1 MTNPVMVVM
10 ERESRELLAYRD
22 FLEKLFTPVDVSP
35 GEDKSDAD
43 RALLVR
49 RVEFMKAEKRRIY
62 LREAAKLG
70 VRIVLAQ
77 ERVRQSQPRR
87 TATGKEPSKYT
98 PPKKP
103 ARYKPTLA
111 GPSLQGRQDKS
122 AEEIRAMREARG
134 NGNGNGRKE
143 VR

>member
-22 FLEKLFTPVDVSP
+22 FLERVFTPVDVSP

-87 TATGKEPSKYT
+87 TATGKYT

-103 ARYKPTLA
+103 ARYKPTLE
-111 GPSLQGRQDKS
+111 GPSLQGRQDRS
-122 AEEIRAMREARG
+122 PEEIRAMREARSHG
-134 NGNGNGRKE
+134 NGSGNGSKE
-143 VR
+143 AR

>member
-10 ERESRELLAYRD
+10 ERESRELLSYRD
-22 FLEKLFTPVDVSP
+22 FLEKVFTPVDVEP
-35 GEDKSDAD
+35 GATPTTRDLAK
-43 RALLVR
+43 LVE
-49 RVEFMKAEKRRIY
+49 RVDMMKAEKRRIY

-77 ERVRQSQPRR
+77 ERVRLAQR
-87 TATGKEPSKYT
+87 TTGKPQAKYT

-111 GPSLQGRQDKS
+111 GPSLQGRLDKS
-122 AEEIRAMREARG
+122 QAEIRAMREARNGG
-134 NGNGNGRKE
+134 NASSRGTR
-143 VR
+143 

>member
-1 MTNPVMVVM
+1 MNPVMVVM
-10 ERESRELLAYRD
+10 ERESKELLAYRD
-22 FLEKLFTPVDVSP
+22 FLEKLFTPVDVEP
-35 GEDKSDAD
+35 GSTPTTRDLAALVERVDA
-43 RALLVR
+43 
-49 RVEFMKAEKRRIY
+49 MKAEKRRIY

-77 ERVRQSQPRR
+77 ERVRLAQR
-87 TATGKEPSKYT
+87 TTEKAQAKYT

-122 AEEIRAMREARG
+122 AEEIRAMREARNGG
-134 NGNGNGRKE
+134 NASRRGTR
-143 VR
+143 

>member
-1 MTNPVMVVM
+1 MNPVMVVM

-22 FLEKLFTPVDVSP
+22 FLEKVFTPVDVEP
-35 GEDKSDAD
+35 GATPTTRDLAK
-43 RALLVR
+43 LVE
-49 RVEFMKAEKRRIY
+49 RVDMMKAEKRRIY

-77 ERVRQSQPRR
+77 ERVRLAQR
-87 TATGKEPSKYT
+87 TTGKPQAKYV

-103 ARYKPTLA
+103 ARYKPTLE

-122 AEEIRAMREARG
+122 EAEIRAMREARS
-134 NGNGNGRKE
+134 NGNGSKE
-143 VR
+143 AR